1 MLAER
6 LGASGHVLHL
16 DRLHERVAED
26 RPEDVVILDGR
37 AFIQHYRTD
46 AVRALGVAIGAAP
59 APLRREPRGDEQRQP
74 AARVVL
80 VVVAPPR
87 QAARHLQVVKALV
100 RLVGDPVIVAR
111 LLAATSAEELVGLD
125 LFGTTLP
132 DQLTVRDLMSEQ
144 PRTTTADTPL
154 RDAARQL
161 LRGRLGALPV
171 VDAGSQLVGLL
182 GERELLREML
192 TTVPFDEQAA
202 RPGPAVGAARQVRD
216 VMTRQVIAVGPEQPV
231 AEVASMMSHRDIE
244 RVPVVHE
251 GRLVG
256 FLTRGDIV
264 RKLLG
269 S

>member
-1 MLAER
+1 M
-6 LGASGHVLHL
+6 
-16 DRLHERVAED
+16 
-26 RPEDVVILDGR
+26 
-37 AFIQHYRTD
+37 QHYRAD
-46 AVRALGVAIGAAP
+46 AVRALGVAIGVAP
-59 APLRREPRGDEQRQP
+59 APLRREPRGEEQRQP
-74 AARVVL
+74 TARLVV

-87 QAARHLQVVKALV
+87 QAPRHLQVVKALV
-100 RLVGDPVIVAR
+100 RLVGDPLVVAA
-111 LLAATSAEELVGLD
+111 LLTTPTPDALVAHEA
-125 LFGTTLP
+125 FGVTLA

-144 PRTTTADTPL
+144 PRTTTPLTPL
-154 RDAARQL
+154 PEAARQL

-171 VDAGSQLVGLL
+171 VDGNSQMVGLL

-192 TTVPFDEQAA
+192 STVPFDGQGSK
-202 RPGPAVGAARQVRD
+202 PGAVGGRARQVRD
-216 VMTRQVIAVGPEQPV
+216 VMTRQVICVGPEQPV

>member
-1 MLAER
+1 ML
-6 LGASGHVLHL
+6 HP
-16 DRLHERVAED
+16 DRLLARIAED
-26 RPEDVVILDGR
+26 RPEDVVVLDGR
-37 AFIQHYRTD
+37 AFVQHYRTD
-46 AVRALGVAIGAAP
+46 AVRALGVAVGAAP
-59 APLRREPRGDEQRQP
+59 APVRREPRGDEQRQP
-74 AARVVL
+74 SARLVI

-100 RLVGDPVIVAR
+100 RIVGDPVV
-111 LLAATSAEELVGLD
+111 AATLLTAASPEALVALD
-125 LFGTTLP
+125 AFATTLP
-132 DQLTVRDLMSEQ
+132 DQLTVRDLMVEQ
-144 PRTTTADTPL
+144 PRTTTPETPL
-154 RDAARQL
+154 LDAARQL

-171 VDAGSQLVGLL
+171 VDAGHQLVGLL

-192 TTVPFDEQAA
+192 TTVPFDGQAA
-202 RPGPAVGAARQVRD
+202 KPAPAIGAARQVRD
-216 VMTRQVIAVGPEQPV
+216 VMTRQVICVGPEQPV